1 MKMTRYVVNQRTVQ
15 TSRSVMDV
23 EIAASVSMHSTILG
37 LPVVMDGEEETTLRS
52 HIAASMV
59 REHVL
64 SFSFS

>member
-1 MKMTRYVVNQRTVQ
+1 
-15 TSRSVMDV
+15 MDV
-23 EIAASVSMHSTILG
+23 EIAASVSMHSTILE